1 MSEKLNCTSLETP
14 RLILNGF
21 SENDFNDL
29 VRIALDLNKEA
40 VQGKCKPFVAFYN
53 GLNGVCDEKKTQENV
68 RIYLDRVLG
77 KTDTNDDKW
86 MHCYAVR
93 EKPDMKLIGL
103 AGFVFFRD
111 SRDKSIIHHDLGYF
125 MSPRFQRRGYMLE
138 AAKEVCRHFFE
149 QFDLLEATMHPEN
162 KASSSLLEKLGFRI
176 VGIDEKSKYN
186 GEPRLKFKLTKNGFF
201 HANKQAG

>member
-40 VQGKCKPFVAFYN
+40 IQGKCKPFVAFYN

-125 MSPRFQRRGYMLE
+125 MSLRFQRRGYMLE

-149 QFDLLEATMHPEN
+149 QFDLLEATTHPEN